1 MKKLDYIDAL
11 RGLAILAVLTVH
23 TNQYGNTTLPNTIK
37 NIIGEGS
44 RGVQLFY
51 LASAFTLFL
60 SFKNRYTKEILPFRN
75 FFIRRLFRIAPMY
88 YLGICYYLFQDGF
101 GPRYF
106 LGDETHIS
114 TLNIFSNFTFL
125 HGFNPYWINSL
136 VPGGWSIAVEMTF
149 YAIMPLLFF
158 KIKNINQ
165 AFLFFLLSTSLSL
178 VLNLVL
184 MKFPLIASESL
195 WVDFLFLYF
204 PSQLPVF
211 SLGIILYFIIAE
223 NESIKFISGKS
234 LLLFSGMVMIQL
246 STGFQFIS
254 HHVIFGLAFLV
265 LAYGLSI
272 YRFKLIVNP
281 VINYIGKVS
290 YSMYLVHIA
299 VLFWLNNYNL
309 VDYWNNGTLNFL
321 TRFLVVLLFT
331 TLISTLT
338 YNIIEVPFQKAGNK
352 IINRW
357 EKRKKG

>member
-1 MKKLDYIDAL
+1 
-11 RGLAILAVLTVH
+11 
-23 TNQYGNTTLPNTIK
+23 
-37 NIIGEGS
+37 
-44 RGVQLFY
+44 
-51 LASAFTLFL
+51 
-60 SFKNRYTKEILPFRN
+60 
-75 FFIRRLFRIAPMY
+75 
-88 YLGICYYLFQDGF
+88 
-101 GPRYF
+101 
-106 LGDETHIS
+106 
-114 TLNIFSNFTFL
+114 
-125 HGFNPYWINSL
+125 
-136 VPGGWSIAVEMTF
+136 
-149 YAIMPLLFF
+149 
-158 KIKNINQ
+158 
-165 AFLFFLLSTSLSL
+165 
-178 VLNLVL
+178 
-184 MKFPLIASESL
+184 
-195 WVDFLFLYF
+195 
-204 PSQLPVF
+204 
-211 SLGIILYFIIAE
+211 
-223 NESIKFISGKS
+223 
-234 LLLFSGMVMIQL
+234 MIQL